1 MSFDYSKLR
10 GKIKEKCKT
19 QEAFAAQLCI
29 SPTSLSEKLNNK
41 SDFSHGEIV
50 LACEKLDI
58 PISAVSDYFFC
69 TES

>member
-1 MSFDYSKLR
+1 MSFDYSK
-10 GKIKEKCKT
+10 
-19 QEAFAAQLCI
+19 LCI

-50 LACEKLDI
+50 LACEKLGI

-69 TES
+69 VGS